1 MLLIIA
7 WLILL
12 ALAWPLAILALG
24 ISAALWAVGIPFRI
38 AGYVITK
45 ATDQLQ
51 DTMRSAG
58 RDSAQTPRDP
68 DAIRPRKAGSNLNG
82 SQFGTKVLCLVRGH
96 RL

>member
-45 ATDQLQ
+45 ATD
-51 DTMRSAG
+51 
-58 RDSAQTPRDP
+58 
-68 DAIRPRKAGSNLNG
+68 
-82 SQFGTKVLCLVRGH
+82 
-96 RL
+96 